1 MPDFSLSP
9 EAERLRAEVEA
20 LRLANAAIQEQM
32 SIDAARTDKMLRMM
46 EAQAEA
52 LQEANRHQTNQAD
65 FTQRVM
71 DTSSALMIV
80 LGPEGRISQVNRRFR
95 VDLRAPE
102 GEIAGRVL
110 DDWLPLEER
119 NRLEQSLARLP
130 WPAHSPLFER
140 VRCSGSYA
148 AEHRL
153 LAKDGQYRFYWVE
166 ATLQHDP
173 KGKEEGAVVCATDI
187 TAIKKQHDALL
198 DSERQ
203 LKEAQRIAQIGR
215 WELDLTTGEV
225 IQQSDELLQ
234 IWELSEPPRRYED
247 CLALIHPDD
256 RQAVDEAFQESIRD
270 RRLFSA
276 SCRLL
281 LAGGR
286 IKWVQLR
293 GVMLGGENGRPLRA
307 NGTLQDVTAQRQ
319 TDEQLSLAASVFE
332 TSLNGVVITDAEARI
347 IRVNPAF
354 SRILGYEPDEVIGKK
369 TSIFKSKR
377 HDPTFF
383 KQLWAKLSSEGEW
396 HGEIWDRRKD
406 GESIPLWQNISAV
419 RDKRGSVKNYISVFY
434 DLTEQKRSAAH
445 IHHLAYY
452 DSLTDLPNRQ
462 LFNERC
468 EQAMK
473 MAQRTGRRM
482 CLLFL
487 DLDRFKYIN
496 DSLGHPVGDALLRA
510 VAQRL
515 VQNLR
520 QGATI
525 ARLGGD
531 EFVLLLQ
538 NARGPEDG
546 QEVAAKIIAVLSRP
560 FVVQGH
566 RLEVGASI
574 GVSCYPGDGEDAAT
588 LIKNADLAMYQAK
601 EEGRGKFLFYK
612 SHLTDQAQERQ
623 FLEGELRKAL
633 EQSELFLQYQPQVDL
648 ADGRLVGSEALLR
661 WRHPE
666 RGVIAPDKFIPI
678 AEETG
683 LIIQLGEWALRTACR
698 QAMEWMHKGLGLHP
712 IAVNISGVQIERSD
726 LVGAVADILAETG
739 LPAEFLELEITE
751 TYVMRQAQENVNV
764 LDGLRSFGVS
774 LAIDDF
780 GTGQSSLAY
789 LKRLPVNKLKIDR
802 SFVSDLPSGENEAAI
817 ARAIVALGHSL
828 HLKVL
833 AEGIETAAQA
843 EFLRELGCDE
853 AQGFLFSRPI
863 DASAMEGLFVQ
874 HGAPAALNHLLPRSG
889 PAGEKPG
896 GRHRRRA

>member
-1 MPDFSLSP
+1 MSEDALTQ
-9 EAERLRAEVEA
+9 EVERLRAEVES

-32 SIDAARTDKMLRMM
+32 SLDAAQTDEMLRTM
-46 EAQAEA
+46 ELQAEA
-52 LQEANRHQTNQAD
+52 LQEANQRQANLAN

-71 DTSSALMIV
+71 DTSSALLIV
-80 LGPEGRISQVNRRFR
+80 LGPEGRIGQVNRRFS
-95 VDLRAPE
+95 VDLCAPE
-102 GEIAGRVL
+102 GEIAERVL
-110 DDWLPLEER
+110 DEWLPPEER
-119 NRLEQSLARLP
+119 RRLEQSLPRLP

-140 VRCSGSYA
+140 VRGAGSYA

-153 LAKDGQYRFYWVE
+153 LAKDGQYRFYWLE

-198 DSERQ
+198 DSERE
-203 LKEAQRIAQIGR
+203 LREAQRIAQIGR
-215 WELDLTTGEV
+215 WEVDLTTNEV
-225 IQQSDELLQ
+225 IYR
-234 IWELSEPPRRYED
+234 SEEMAHICKTSALPRRYDD
-247 CLALIHPDD
+247 CLAIIHPED
-256 RQAVDEAFQESIRD
+256 RQAVDEAFQASIRD
-270 RRLFSA
+270 RRLFNA
-276 SCRLL
+276 SCRLR

-286 IKWVQLR
+286 IKWAQLR
-293 GVMLGGENGRPLRA
+293 GVTLCDENGRPVRA

-319 TDEQLSLAASVFE
+319 TDEQLNLAASVFE

-347 IRVNPAF
+347 IKVNPAF
-354 SRILGYEPDEVIGKK
+354 SRILGYAPDDVIGKR
-369 TSIFKSKR
+369 TNIFRSKR
-377 HDPTFF
+377 HNAAFF
-383 KQLWAKLSSEGEW
+383 KQLWAKLKSEGEW

-406 GESIPLWQNISAV
+406 GDSIPLWQNISAV
-419 RDKRGSVKNYISVFY
+419 RDGDGSVKNYISVFY

-473 MAQRTGRRM
+473 LAHRTGRKM

-496 DSLGHPVGDALLRA
+496 DSLGHPIGDELLRA
-510 VAQRL
+510 VARRL
-515 VQNLR
+515 MQNLR
-520 QGATI
+520 QGAMI

-531 EFVLLLQ
+531 EFVVLLQ
-538 NARGPEDG
+538 NTQGPEDG
-546 QEVAAKIIAVLSRP
+546 QEVAHKIIAVLSSP
-560 FVVQGH
+560 FIVQGH

-574 GVSCYPGDGEDAAT
+574 GLSCYPGDGEDSAT

-601 EEGRGKFLFYK
+601 EEGRGKYLFYR

-633 EQSELFLQYQPQVDL
+633 EQGELFLNYQPQVDL

-666 RGVIAPDKFIPI
+666 RGIIPPDKFIPI
-678 AEETG
+678 AEETS
-683 LIIQLGEWALRTACR
+683 LITQLGEWALRAACR
-698 QAMEWMHKGLGLHP
+698 QAMEWMRKGLGLHR

-726 LVGAVADILAETG
+726 LVGLVADVLAETG
-739 LPAEFLELEITE
+739 LPSKFLELEITE
-751 TYVMRQAQENVNV
+751 TYVMRQAQKNVKV
-764 LDGLRSFGVS
+764 LDGLRSCGVS

-817 ARAIVALGHSL
+817 TRAIVALGHSL

-843 EFLRELGCDE
+843 EFLKGLGCEE
-853 AQGFLFSRPI
+853 AQGFLFSRPL
-863 DASAMEGLFVQ
+863 DAAGMEALLTQ
-874 HGAPAALNHLLPRSG
+874 HGAPAPLTQLLPRTG